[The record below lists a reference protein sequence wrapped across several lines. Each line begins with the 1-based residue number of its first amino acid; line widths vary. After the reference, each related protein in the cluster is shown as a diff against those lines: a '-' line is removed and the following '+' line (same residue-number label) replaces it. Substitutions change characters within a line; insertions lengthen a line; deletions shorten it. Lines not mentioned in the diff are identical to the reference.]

1 LVIDRDV
8 MSDHVSKDAYV
19 YKVAEF
25 GSEIAG
31 WIVGG
36 DNSKVTS
43 EHGCTFGEFYLEE
56 IVVDIPYRKK
66 GISSYLLRST
76 TLGNLKTI
84 VVDTPR
90 INKQEIAFYNHNGF
104 ALLHVTSEEFSSKWV
119 RMFRIVSGGPYDLQI
134 IVNVLSVSHFDHKDH
149 KFLPF
154 YTHDYPVLSRFQTI
168 KGVPLRRL
176 T

>member
-1 LVIDRDV
+1 
-8 MSDHVSKDAYV
+8 MSDYVSNDAYFC
-19 YKVAEF
+19 KVTEI

-31 WIVGG
+31 RIVGS
-36 DNSKVTS
+36 DNSKVPY
-43 EHGCTFGEFYLEE
+43 EYECTFGEFYLEE

-104 ALLHVTSEEFSSKWV
+104 VLLHVTSEEFSGKWV
-119 RMFRIVSGGPYDLQI
+119 RMFRNVSSGPYDSTNRRRCSFGFPLQPQG
-134 IVNVLSVSHFDHKDH
+134 SQVSP
-149 KFLPF
+149 FL
-154 YTHDYPVLSRFQTI
+154 YS
-168 KGVPLRRL
+168 
-176 T
+176 